1 MTSSIPPTTTSTAY
15 STSTAIPT
23 ANRASTTSPPEPYP
37 TISSRNSL
45 RWYTAPRPPTHH
57 QWAISTP
64 AENGILAVDTNY
76 FKVFPR
82 PVLAGPDP
90 SVVLG
95 EWNGALISRSMAEKF
110 GGIDQAMGQMFFIEE
125 YPGVGIQIG
134 GVFEDI
140 PENASLRFD
149 AAVSISAIDYIYSQW
164 GLTGDNPDHADAPS
178 TMNWTGNSMYMS
190 RVQLYPGTDPASLQT
205 AMNRIREKY
214 IPEELFDRLGY
225 SIDFV
230 LKPLSSEHAASA
242 ETRRT
247 NLILGIV
254 AFALILAA
262 TMNYIMIVISSL
274 VARARGIAVRRCYG
288 AGSGNI
294 MALVFKETLI
304 NLAVSLVL
312 AFLLILA
319 FRGAIESILTTSL
332 GALFSPRSLWV
343 LLLTVAVVLIVAAW
357 IPGKAFQSI
366 PIAVAFRNYADHKK
380 LWKQVLLFLQ
390 LTLASLLITLLSL
403 VALQYTRWVSADP
416 GYDYD
421 QLVGCYLSG
430 VPSDTR
436 YALMQA
442 VESVPGV
449 EAVGTVEDPIVTGGA
464 SGNNVYIPGENEPCL
479 HIADLY
485 EANGNWS
492 ELFGID
498 IIEGRKA
505 ASPMEVMVDPRFAEQ
520 ICEVRGWKDGVIGKS
535 IVVSDHDG
543 SANNPYTIVGVFD
556 HISIS
561 PAIYED
567 NRPVTLFYTDAPMTF
582 MVIRVS
588 ELNPEVTGAIQAA
601 LDSVEPE
608 SQWSMTYTLRSAPSA
623 SRFSQPVS

>member
-1 MTSSIPPTTTSTAY
+1 MVYGTKASYTSSMGNIYTED
-15 STSTAIPT
+15 
-23 ANRASTTSPPEPYP
+23 NRKLA
-37 TISSRNSL
+37 
-45 RWYTAPRPPTHH
+45 
-57 QWAISTP
+57 

-332 GALFSPRSLWV
+332 GAL
-343 LLLTVAVVLIVAAW
+343 W

-403 VALQYTRWVSADP
+403 VALQYTRWVNADP

-464 SGNNVYIPGENEPCL
+464 SGNNVYIT
-479 HIADLY
+479 A
-485 EANGNWS
+485 
-492 ELFGID
+492 
-498 IIEGRKA
+498 
-505 ASPMEVMVDPRFAEQ
+505 
-520 ICEVRGWKDGVIGKS
+520 
-535 IVVSDHDG
+535 
-543 SANNPYTIVGVFD
+543 
-556 HISIS
+556 
-561 PAIYED
+561 
-567 NRPVTLFYTDAPMTF
+567 
-582 MVIRVS
+582 
-588 ELNPEVTGAIQAA
+588 TGA
-601 LDSVEPE
+601 S
-608 SQWSMTYTLRSAPSA
+608 SSA
-623 SRFSQPVS
+623 STS